1 MKVEPILPGGTFH
14 IYNRGNN
21 REILF
26 PEKRNYV
33 YFIRQV
39 QKYLPDIAE
48 IYAYCL
54 LPNHFHLALRI
65 KDMEVLPVKFQDK
78 PSQAFSNLFNSYS
91 KAINKHYGRT
101 GSLFE
106 KNFERKRIA
115 DDDYFRN
122 LILYIHCN
130 PVHHGFCDHFQEYP
144 HSSIHEYVNNET
156 FIIEKTL
163 PLQQFD
169 GLENFLLMHNHF
181 QQSKHRKS
189 FDVDD

>member
-78 PSQAFSNLFNSYS
+78 PSQAFPICLTVIPKQSTSIMAEPEVCL
-91 KAINKHYGRT
+91 
-101 GSLFE
+101 
-106 KNFERKRIA
+106 KRI
-115 DDDYFRN
+115 
-122 LILYIHCN
+122 L
-130 PVHHGFCDHFQEYP
+130 
-144 HSSIHEYVNNET
+144 NE
-156 FIIEKTL
+156 
-163 PLQQFD
+163 
-169 GLENFLLMHNHF
+169 
-181 QQSKHRKS
+181 
-189 FDVDD
+189 